1 MSISRRRDQR
11 ILEKRKHEDKEE
23 EESKQQAEE
32 KRLQETKSNQMNQ
45 KRKSKKKQPKR
56 MENKKVENS
65 TKMELDM
72 DVKELPPS
80 VKRLHPNCLEFVVP
94 GNGACCLNCLAAFI
108 YLNPQEGPALG
119 RDLNT
124 HMATYRPEY
133 LKRLSFPRSVT
144 IGNGKILNF
153 KEGEEN

>member
-1 MSISRRRDQR
+1 
-11 ILEKRKHEDKEE
+11 
-23 EESKQQAEE
+23 
-32 KRLQETKSNQMNQ
+32 
-45 KRKSKKKQPKR
+45 
-56 MENKKVENS
+56 
-65 TKMELDM
+65 M

-80 VKRLHPNCLEFVVP
+80 VKRLHLNCLEFVVP

-108 YLNPQEGPALG
+108 YLNPQEGPPLG

-144 IGNGKILNF
+144 VGNGKILNF
-153 KEGEEN
+153 KEGEENKLFDTLVESKECSFMWRGCVDVIAMCNLTQLKVGIDIFDPKTEKGY